1 MYLLGFLG
9 DRGLPRRFF
18 LGVKVFLGLVRGG
31 MTRERER
38 EGKKEVG
45 GDLRGDRKRS
55 S

>member
-31 MTRERER
+31 MTRGR
-38 EGKKEVG
+38 KKEVG
-45 GDLRGDRKRS
+45 DGFLKEERKRS